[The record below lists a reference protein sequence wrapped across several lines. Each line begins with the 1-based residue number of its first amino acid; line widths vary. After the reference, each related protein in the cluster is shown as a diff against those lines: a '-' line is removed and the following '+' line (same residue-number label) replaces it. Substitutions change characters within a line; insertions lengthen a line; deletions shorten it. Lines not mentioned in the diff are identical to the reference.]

1 MPNFRVHWLKKNYIT
16 AGGGDA
22 DIISYAPL
30 SIFQK
35 LWLVDSRQ
43 ISGKEVTLDG
53 RFVAE
58 VCDPGSAETPRS

>member
-1 MPNFRVHWLKKNYIT
+1 MPNFRIHWLKKTTPPPVVAMLTIM
-16 AGGGDA
+16 
-22 DIISYAPL
+22 SYAPL
-30 SIFQK
+30 PIFQK